1 MMNWTLSKRAQ
12 LLIGSIP
19 LLLVWVYLSIYIYG
33 VCSQYAYVG
42 YNDKQMV
49 ESYKQ
54 NNVVKVDTMEQSADG
69 SYNVHLT
76 YGDDIEEFDVKT
88 GDIIYELQR
97 IEDNWYRYLVNDT
110 YMYTSVPAL
119 VDSSSY
125 KDNKIIVN
133 NREFEI
139 DELDGFVVYSVVLN
153 SNGEYTIIYPD
164 GETQDVDSLPNV
176 NTILASDDG
185 YRIQVTAGS
194 QKDISIS
201 SIVAV
206 FSLPTDDVYMDLC
219 GNVLVRNLSKD
230 YWKLTLASSK
240 YQFILIAFSCL
251 VIFICFNYFN
261 KRFDE
266 LANKRFLVVYI
277 ITEVVMLLGVA
288 FTYMMLSNSI

>member
-42 YNDKQMV
+42 YNDKQMI

-76 YGDDIEEFDVKT
+76 YGDDIEEFDVKA
-88 GDIIYELQR
+88 GDTIYELQR
-97 IEDNWYRYLVNDT
+97 LEDNWYRYWVNDT
-110 YMYTSVPAL
+110 YIYTSVPAL

-125 KDNKIIVN
+125 EDNKIVVN
-133 NREFEI
+133 NREFKI
-139 DELDGFVVYSVVLN
+139 DELNEFIVYTVTLN
-153 SNGEYTIIYPD
+153 SDGEYTITYSD
-164 GETQDVDSLPNV
+164 GTTQDVDSLPNV
-176 NTILASDDG
+176 NTILASDNG

-194 QKDISIS
+194 QKDIAIS

-266 LANKRFLVVYI
+266 LANKRFLIVYI
-277 ITEVVMLLGVA
+277 VTEIAMLLGVA
-288 FTYMMLSNSI
+288 FTYIMLSNSI